1 MRCDQPQLLK
11 YLGLLML
18 APCLGVSGTTV
29 VKGVVIQTVRNSK
42 SPRSKTMISLVQA
55 STATPESKVSTTEL
69 VASMMHKFSPELI
82 NSICSLGVE
91 NRYSAMDNYAD
102 FLSGA
107 RARMTSSTTDLGVK
121 ATRKCIEEWGGDPS
135 QIGLLVAATN
145 TPDQML
151 PCLASEVMARTH
163 GLLPRSLATVSMQS
177 QGCSVMLKSVEVA
190 QWYLAANPGKMAV
203 VLMSEAH
210 TPYVAQLVRDEYFGF
225 REIARMRK
233 NDQINDV
240 EFEQQRTETTLAI
253 QSMLFGD
260 GAVALL
266 LGQDQAG
273 KPTFGP
279 ISHLTNDSP
288 DDVNL
293 LSMVANSSHP
303 GLNGKP
309 QYFMR
314 PAVPQ
319 RGAHY
324 AVTTINDVLHNPQSP
339 VSDLSQVDDCL
350 IHTGSKKI
358 LDGVCSQLH
367 LDTDST
373 KVHKSY
379 DVLEN
384 FGNLSSASTG
394 FMLAGKK
401 EWSGPAMVVGFGVGF
416 TASAGLMSMN

>member
-1 MRCDQPQLLK
+1 
-11 YLGLLML
+11 
-18 APCLGVSGTTV
+18 
-29 VKGVVIQTVRNSK
+29 
-42 SPRSKTMISLVQA
+42 MISLVQA
-55 STATPESKVSTTEL
+55 STATPQNMFSTTEL

-82 NSICSLGVE
+82 NTICSLGVE
-91 NRYSAMDNYAD
+91 NRYSTMNNYAD

-107 RARMTSSTTDLGVK
+107 PMNPTSSTTDLGVN

-135 QIGLLVAATN
+135 QIGLLIAATN

-151 PCLASEVMARTH
+151 PCLASEVMGRTH
-163 GLLPRSLATVSMQS
+163 GLLPRSLSTVSMQS
-177 QGCSVMLKSVEVA
+177 QGCSVMLKAVEVA
-190 QWYLAANPGKMAV
+190 QWYLAANPGKMAI

-210 TPYVAQLVRDEYFGF
+210 TPFVAPLLSDEYYGF
-225 REIARMRK
+225 REIARLRK
-233 NDQINDV
+233 SDKFTDT
-240 EFEQQRTETTLAI
+240 EFEEQRTETTLAI

-293 LSMVANSSHP
+293 LTMVSNSSHP
-303 GLNGKP
+303 ALNGKP

-314 PAVPQ
+314 PAVPT

-324 AVTTINDVLHNPQSP
+324 AVTTVNDVLHNPHSP

-350 IHTGSKKI
+350 VHTGSKKI

-379 DVLEN
+379 DVLQN

-401 EWSGPAMVVGFGVGF
+401 EWAGPAMVVGFGVGF

>member
-1 MRCDQPQLLK
+1 
-11 YLGLLML
+11 
-18 APCLGVSGTTV
+18 
-29 VKGVVIQTVRNSK
+29 
-42 SPRSKTMISLVQA
+42 MISLVQA
-55 STATPESKVSTTEL
+55 STATPENKFSTTEL
-69 VASMMHKFSPELI
+69 VASMMHKLSPELI
-82 NSICSLGVE
+82 NTICSLGVE

-102 FLSGA
+102 FLSGSPMNA
-107 RARMTSSTTDLGVK
+107 TSSTTELGVN
-121 ATRKCIEEWGGDPS
+121 ATRKCIEESGVDPS

-151 PCLASEVMARTH
+151 PCLASEVMGRTH
-163 GLLPRSLATVSMQS
+163 GLLPRSLSTVSMQS

-190 QWYLAANPGKMAV
+190 QWYLAANPGKMAI

-210 TPYVAQLVRDEYFGF
+210 TPFVAPMLRDEYYGF

-233 NDQINDV
+233 NDKLTDAQ
-240 EFEQQRTETTLAI
+240 FEMQRTETTLAI

-266 LGQDQAG
+266 LGQDISG
-273 KPTFGP
+273 KPSFGP

-288 DDVNL
+288 EDVNL
-293 LSMVANSSHP
+293 LTMVSNSSHP
-303 GLNGKP
+303 ALNGKP

-314 PAVPQ
+314 PQVPT

-324 AVTTINDVLHNPQSP
+324 AVSTVNDVLHNPLSV
-339 VSDLSQVDDCL
+339 VSDMSQVDDCM

-401 EWSGPAMVVGFGVGF
+401 EWAGPAMVVGFGVGF
-416 TASAGLMSMN
+416 TASAGLMSVN

>member
-1 MRCDQPQLLK
+1 
-11 YLGLLML
+11 
-18 APCLGVSGTTV
+18 
-29 VKGVVIQTVRNSK
+29 
-42 SPRSKTMISLVQA
+42 MISLVSA
-55 STATPESKVSTTEL
+55 STATPENKVSTTEL
-69 VASMMHKFSPELI
+69 VASMMHKLSPELI
-82 NSICSLGVE
+82 NTICSLGVE
-91 NRYSAMDNYAD
+91 NRYSAIDNYAD
-102 FLSGA
+102 FLNGA
-107 RARMTSSTTDLGVK
+107 RMNTTSSTTDLGVN

-163 GLLPRSLATVSMQS
+163 GLLSRGLRTVSMQS

-210 TPYVAQLVRDEYFGF
+210 TPLAGPLLRDEYFGF
-225 REIARMRK
+225 REIARLRK
-233 NDQINDV
+233 NHQIDD
-240 EFEQQRTETTLAI
+240 EGFAQQRSETALLI
-253 QSMLFGD
+253 QMMLFGD
-260 GAVALL
+260 GAVAML
-266 LGQDQAG
+266 LGTDQAG

-279 ISHLTNDSP
+279 ISHLTNDNP

-293 LSMVANSSHP
+293 LTMTAHSTHP
-303 GLNGKP
+303 ALTGKP

-314 PAVPQ
+314 PTVPA

-324 AVTTINDVLHNPQSP
+324 AVTTVNDVLADPMSP

-367 LDTDST
+367 LDSDST
-373 KVHKSY
+373 KVNKSY
-379 DVLEN
+379 AVLKDY
-384 FGNLSSASTG
+384 GNLSSASTG

-401 EWSGPAMVVGFGVGF
+401 EWAGPTMVVGFGVGF
-416 TASAGLMSMN
+416 TASAGLMSVN

>member
-1 MRCDQPQLLK
+1 
-11 YLGLLML
+11 
-18 APCLGVSGTTV
+18 
-29 VKGVVIQTVRNSK
+29 
-42 SPRSKTMISLVQA
+42 MISLVQA
-55 STATPESKVSTTEL
+55 STATPETKFSTTEL
-69 VASMMHKFSPELI
+69 VASMMHKLSPELI
-82 NSICSLGVE
+82 NTICSLGVE

-107 RARMTSSTTDLGVK
+107 PMHATSSTTQLGVN
-121 ATRKCIEEWGGDPS
+121 ATRKCIEESGVDPS

-151 PCLASEVMARTH
+151 PCLASEVMGRTH
-163 GLLPRSLATVSMQS
+163 GLLPRSLSTVSMQS

-190 QWYLAANPGKMAV
+190 QWYLAANPGKMAI

-210 TPYVAQLVRDEYFGF
+210 TPFVAPLVRDEYYGF
-225 REIARMRK
+225 REISRMRK
-233 NDQINDV
+233 NDKMTDA

-266 LGQDQAG
+266 LGQDISG
-273 KPTFGP
+273 KPSFGP
-279 ISHLTNDSP
+279 ISHLTNDAP

-293 LSMVANSSHP
+293 LTMVSNSSHP
-303 GLNGKP
+303 ALNGKP

-314 PAVPQ
+314 PQVPT

-324 AVTTINDVLHNPQSP
+324 AVTTVNDVLHNPHSV
-339 VSDLSQVDDCL
+339 VSDMSQVDDCM

-394 FMLAGKK
+394 FMLAGKQ
-401 EWSGPAMVVGFGVGF
+401 EWAGPAMVVGFGVGF
-416 TASAGLMSMN
+416 TASAGLMSVN

>member
-1 MRCDQPQLLK
+1 
-11 YLGLLML
+11 
-18 APCLGVSGTTV
+18 
-29 VKGVVIQTVRNSK
+29 
-42 SPRSKTMISLVQA
+42 MISLVSA
-55 STATPESKVSTTEL
+55 STATPENRFSTTEL
-69 VASMMHKFSPELI
+69 VASMMHKLSPELI
-82 NSICSLGVE
+82 NSICTLGVE
-91 NRYSAMDNYAD
+91 NRYSTMNNYAD

-107 RARMTSSTTDLGVK
+107 PMNQTSSTTELGVN

-135 QIGLLVAATN
+135 QIGLLIAATN

-151 PCLASEVMARTH
+151 PCLASEVMGRTH
-163 GLLPRSLATVSMQS
+163 GLLPRSLSTVSMQS

-190 QWYLAANPGKMAV
+190 QWYLAANPGKMAI

-210 TPYVAQLVRDEYFGF
+210 TPYVAPLLRDEYYGF

-233 NDQINDV
+233 NNKLSDDAFTQ
-240 EFEQQRTETTLAI
+240 ERTETTLAI

-266 LGQDQAG
+266 LGTDQSG

-279 ISHLTNDSP
+279 ICHLTNDNP

-293 LSMVANSSHP
+293 LTMTSHSTHP
-303 GLNGKP
+303 ALKGKP

-314 PAVPQ
+314 PAVPA

-324 AVTTINDVLHNPQSP
+324 AVTTVNDVLHNPMSP

-367 LDTDST
+367 LDADST
-373 KVHKSY
+373 KVEKSY

-384 FGNLSSASTG
+384 YGNLSSASTG

-401 EWSGPAMVVGFGVGF
+401 EWAGPAMVVGFGVGF
-416 TASAGLMSMN
+416 TASAGLMSVN